1 MRKEG
6 AVGTV
11 RCWRW
16 GGRRMPRPLR
26 KEEMGP
32 VSPGR
37 KLLSL
42 FLGGVM
48 GLGCLCLAP

>member
-1 MRKEG
+1 MRSRAPWG
-6 AVGTV
+6 QGDAGG
-11 RCWRW
+11 W
-16 GGRRMPRPLR
+16 GGGRMPRPLR

-42 FLGGVM
+42 FLGRVM